1 MNKKYFIV
9 KTRDSSAIDKL
20 AKENEFKKWRQ
31 APSKEMREGDIVLIY
46 DINLTKNAKNSQW
59 IPIVCVAEI
68 TQVESSDI
76 SLKML
81 YEVDYAKLKFSKE
94 EKEIIAEMKQ
104 RHGVYELEEN
114 VESILSK
121 LEQHPINNLVRKVCL
136 KLNITQAEL
145 AERIGMSAD
154 SLNTAVSSG
163 KISKM
168 TEAAVK
174 LVAEVEG
181 LKKDLEKYENLRN
194 AIKDA
199 IS

>member
-174 LVAEVEG
+174 LVAEVES